1 MEHLSLEDVFCI
13 ACRCIYLQP
22 VTMPCSHT
30 LCLECFKSMV
40 DLTAYQCPICR
51 MRISNWLRKYKND
64 WDLLV
69 NKELW
74 KALQLQYPVEVQKRL
89 NDEDDGVEE
98 RK

>member
-1 MEHLSLEDVFCI
+1 
-13 ACRCIYLQP
+13 
-22 VTMPCSHT
+22 
-30 LCLECFKSMV
+30 MV
-40 DLTAYQCPICR
+40 DLTAYQCPMCR
-51 MRISNWLRKYKND
+51 MRISNWLRKYKNN

-89 NDEDDGVEE
+89 NDEDDGIEE